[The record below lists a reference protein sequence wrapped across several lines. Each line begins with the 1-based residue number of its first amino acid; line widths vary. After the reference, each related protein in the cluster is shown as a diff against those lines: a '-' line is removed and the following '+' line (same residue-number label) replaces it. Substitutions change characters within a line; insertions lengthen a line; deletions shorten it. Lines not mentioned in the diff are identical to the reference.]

1 MMAAIQ
7 ASKSSQVVLLEQ
19 NEKLGKKLYITGKGR
34 CNFTNNKD
42 ISEFFPEL
50 VRNPSFLYSAF
61 YSFSN
66 QDLVNF
72 LQLPYKVERGD
83 RIFPESDKSSD
94 VIRALETFCQ
104 KGGVDIRKNTK
115 VLGLEKEGGQFSIE
129 TNKGNLTCDRVI
141 LATGGRSYPRT
152 GSQGDGYD
160 FAKKLG
166 HRIIPLR
173 PALVPLILKDS
184 WTQDLEGLSLRNV
197 TLKAR
202 GDGKEELF
210 GEALITKTG
219 LSGPIALS
227 LSSKINRWRKVDLSL
242 DLKPALDFQSLD
254 QSLLRDFDQNKNKE
268 VLTVMKSRLPQ
279 ALAEVFLNVV
289 QVDSRKKIH
298 DLTREDRDK
307 LVHGLKNFPLHFKGL
322 DSIERGIVTSG
333 GVDTLEVD
341 PSTMESKLIK
351 GLYFSGELLD
361 LDALTGGFNLQIAFS
376 TGYLAGENSRL
387 ES

>member
-61 YSFSN
+61 YSFTN

-83 RIFPESDKSSD
+83 RIFPQSDKSSD
-94 VIRALETFCQ
+94 IIRALETSCQ

-115 VLGLEKEGGQFSIE
+115 VLRLEKEGDQFSIE

-166 HRIIPLR
+166 HKIIPLK

-197 TLKAR
+197 TLKAQ

-227 LSSKINRWRKVDLSL
+227 LSSKINRWKKVDLSL

-268 VLTVMKSRLPQ
+268 ILTVMKSRLPQ
-279 ALAEVFLNVV
+279 ALAEILLNVV

-307 LVHGLKNFPLHFKGL
+307 LVRGLKNFPLHFNGL

>member
-66 QDLVNF
+66 LDLVNF

-83 RIFPESDKSSD
+83 RIFPQSDKSSD
-94 VIRALETFCQ
+94 VIRVLETFCQ

-115 VLGLEKEGGQFSIE
+115 VLGLEKEGDQFSIE

-160 FAKKLG
+160 FVKKLG
-166 HRIIPLR
+166 HKIIPLK

-219 LSGPIALS
+219 FSGPIALS

-254 QSLLRDFDQNKNKE
+254 QSLLRNFDQNKNKE

-298 DLTREDRDK
+298 DLTRRDRDK
-307 LVHGLKNFPLHFKGL
+307 LVHGLKNFPLHFKSL
-322 DSIERGIVTSG
+322 DSIEKGIVTSG

-341 PSTMESKLIK
+341 PSTMESKLVK